1 MKLPIYQVDAFTSE
15 VFRGNPAAVCPLE
28 EWIDDA
34 KMQAI
39 AAENNLSETA
49 FFAREADHY
58 KLRWFTPAC
67 EVDLCGHATL
77 ASAFVFMSKLEPT
90 QSSIQFQTRS
100 GRLVVQ
106 REGELLAMDLPALPP
121 RTAPAIPADLR
132 NGLNPA
138 PKALWQVKDNYF
150 AIYENEEEILSVKP
164 NSALLEKLHPFGVC
178 ITAPG
183 KSSDFVSRY
192 FAPSYRIQ
200 EDPVTGS
207 THCSLTPYWSQ
218 RLNKQKLHAFQVS
231 ARRGELWCEMAG
243 DRVVVKGK
251 AALYLEGS
259 IVV

>member
-39 AAENNLSETA
+39 AAENNLAETA
-49 FFAREADHY
+49 FFAKEGHHY
-58 KLRWFTPAC
+58 RLRWFTPAC

-77 ASAFVFMSKLEPT
+77 ASAFVFMTRLTPS

-100 GRLVVQ
+100 GRLVVR

-121 RTAPAIPADLR
+121 WRVPAIAADLQH
-132 NGLNPA
+132 GLNPA
-138 PKALWQVKDNYF
+138 PKEMWQVRNNYF
-150 AIYENEEEILSVKP
+150 AIYETEDEVRSVKP
-164 NSALLEKLHPFGVC
+164 NSALLEQLHPFGVC

-183 KSSDFVSRY
+183 KNSDFVSRY
-192 FAPSYRIQ
+192 FAPSYGIP

-218 RLNKQKLHAFQVS
+218 RLDKQKLHALQVS
-231 ARRGELWCEMAG
+231 GRRGELWCETAG
-243 DRVVVKGK
+243 DRVIVKGK
-251 AALYLEGS
+251 AVLYLEGS
-259 IVV
+259 IEV

>member
-15 VFRGNPAAVCPLE
+15 VFGGNPAAVCPLE
-28 EWIDDA
+28 YWIDDA

-49 FFAREADHY
+49 FFAKEGDHY

-67 EVDLCGHATL
+67 EVNLCGHATL
-77 ASAFVFMSKLEPT
+77 ASGFVYMNELEPG
-90 QSSIQFQTRS
+90 QSSVQFQTRS
-100 GRLVVQ
+100 GRLIVR
-106 REGELLAMDLPALPP
+106 REDELLAMELPALPP
-121 RTAPAIPADLR
+121 WRAPGTPANLQH
-132 NGLNPA
+132 GLDSA
-138 PKALWQVKDNYF
+138 PRALWQVQDNYF
-150 AIYENEEEILSVKP
+150 AIYETEDEIRTVKP

-183 KSSDFVSRY
+183 NNSDFVSRY
-192 FAPSYRIQ
+192 FAPSYGIK

-231 ARRGELWCEMAG
+231 TRRGELWCEMAG
-243 DRVVVKGK
+243 DRVVVRGK
-251 AALYLEGS
+251 AVLYLQGS
-259 IVV
+259 IAV